1 MGGAMNGGLAC
12 SKMTSGTGT
21 TASNTATFE
30 TVQPVVS
37 QVGSGTAANA
47 NPSPATTAA
56 ALACPTYSGALQAG
70 NCAGKA
76 GGEPY
81 NVNLRGGATVGKI
94 YNAGTACAGGA
105 VAGVHPDDCDAGGL
119 LPAAILK
126 ATRGIPQ
133 SGTAPAITTTP
144 TACIGPDVIFNNVLN
159 SGIASGVPVAA
170 AAALTA
176 QQGVALCD
184 PNGCV
189 PGQDCV
195 GAPAGGGVA
204 DKAVG
209 TTTANGAIPIPSAT
223 RTFAQ
228 NQDFYSGVQGAA
240 GVIQAG
246 VKLNVQKFWD
256 PITAAQASGGAFCC
270 AALYYGS
277 DGLGRGGATGIAGV
291 TKNKDFKPNAL
302 VGDAMETQNVAG
314 GMCSDGSSSTSV
326 KQGLSA
332 ALNVKE
338 KEFLE
343 GQAFFASVA
352 PSMYVLPKVNSL
364 QATQTA
370 YAAKQKKCAQTL
382 TTMLKMNQIAKGTST
397 DATVCKADGRVT
409 AGTTNAACYGTG
421 YSAVPYPLWKVKIGD
436 SSPAEY
442 VVPNGYCYANACIE
456 DFAAVGT
463 ATAFKG
469 TTKLSTLQASPDMAS
484 NPSTTTNA
492 CGRANAACAAPPST
506 WNGGR
511 AIFTKC
517 SKTTDVLGAPTR
529 DCTDAE
535 LKGQIGMLPSA

>member
-1 MGGAMNGGLAC
+1 MG
-12 SKMTSGTGT
+12 
-21 TASNTATFE
+21 
-30 TVQPVVS
+30 
-37 QVGSGTAANA
+37 
-47 NPSPATTAA
+47 
-56 ALACPTYSGALQAG
+56 
-70 NCAGKA
+70 
-76 GGEPY
+76 
-81 NVNLRGGATVGKI
+81 
-94 YNAGTACAGGA
+94 
-105 VAGVHPDDCDAGGL
+105 
-119 LPAAILK
+119 
-126 ATRGIPQ
+126 
-133 SGTAPAITTTP
+133 
-144 TACIGPDVIFNNVLN
+144 IGPDVIFNEVSN
-159 SGIASGVPVAA
+159 SGVASGVN
-170 AAALTA
+170 AAALNTA
-176 QQGVALCD
+176 NQGVALCD

-189 PGQDCV
+189 PGAGGSACA
-195 GAPAGGGVA
+195 GAPAGGGTA
-204 DKAVG
+204 NEAVG
-209 TTTANGAIPIPSAT
+209 ALAAGQTAAPIPSASQ
-223 RTFAQ
+223 TFTINKQ
-228 NQDFYSGVQGAA
+228 WYQGVAA
-240 GVIQAG
+240 AAANDRKPG

-277 DGLGRGGATGIAGV
+277 DGLGRGGATGITGV

-364 QATQTA
+364 QAAQTA
-370 YAAKQKKCAQTL
+370 NAAKQKKCAQTL
-382 TTMLKMNQIAKGTST
+382 TTMLKMNQIAKGTAT

-409 AGTTNAACYGTG
+409 AGTTGTSNAACYGTG

-463 ATAFKG
+463 ATASKG
-469 TTKLSTLQASPDMAS
+469 TTKLSTLQASPDMSS

-492 CGRANAACAAPPST
+492 CGRANAACAA
-506 WNGGR
+506 
-511 AIFTKC
+511 
-517 SKTTDVLGAPTR
+517 
-529 DCTDAE
+529 
-535 LKGQIGMLPSA
+535 